1 MHDLLSP
8 KSLYIA
14 TINELAIL
22 VIPYGFLAILSKG
35 NFTAIY
41 HMDRLN
47 QYLMKKAATT
57 IGGLIIFACCVLL
70 MERLLRIF
78 QVVTTS
84 TNPASDTS
92 QMIVNL
98 LPYYLGIAVPMALLL
113 GVIITVDRFSRSSEL
128 TAAFGSG
135 ISLLHMTKPFLI
147 LGTFLAVITL
157 FIEGYMQP
165 VGRYNYRQVEHSVKQ
180 QSFTAALREGTFTSV
195 GNRTFFAGTD
205 LKGDAMGPIFIYEK
219 QMKDGKQEGLRLT
232 TAGQGEIIIRENTM
246 EPVLQLAKGQIYQV
260 MEDKNIDGDFS
271 FESSSIAG
279 AANEIT
285 FRSRGDDERE
295 MTSLELLEN
304 RRGDVS
310 RFNIN
315 SDVNNATLH
324 LRLAKSALLLILP
337 FIAVPFGLNYGRN
350 PSSAGIAIGV
360 VFLISLQKALEFGQ
374 SLGAAGKVPPWVG
387 IWPIIIAVAIFA
399 AWLFRKSAYKMGQP
413 PLTSVSHYIS
423 HLQGKVRK
431 KFSSETKDE

>member
-1 MHDLLSP
+1 
-8 KSLYIA
+8 
-14 TINELAIL
+14 
-22 VIPYGFLAILSKG
+22 
-35 NFTAIY
+35 
-41 HMDRLN
+41 
-47 QYLMKKAATT
+47 MKKAAVT

-84 TNPASDTS
+84 TNPAGDTS

-113 GVIITVDRFSRSSEL
+113 GIIITVDRFSRSSEL

-165 VGRYNYRQVEHSVKQ
+165 VGRYNYRQVESSVKQ

-195 GNRTFFAGTD
+195 GSRTFFAGTD
-205 LKGDAMGPIFIYEK
+205 LKGAAMGPIFIYEK
-219 QMKDGKQEGLRLT
+219 QMKEGKPTGVRLT
-232 TAGQGEIIIRENTM
+232 TAEQGEIIIREGTNN
-246 EPVLQLAKGQIYQV
+246 PVLQLSKAQV
-260 MEDKNIDGDFS
+260 HQVLEDKNIDGS
-271 FESSSIAG
+271 LTIETSSISRPA
-279 AANEIT
+279 EEFK
-285 FRSRGDDERE
+285 FRPRGDDERE

-304 RRGDVS
+304 RHGNIE

-315 SDVNNATLH
+315 SNVNNATLH

-374 SLGAAGKVPPWVG
+374 SLGAAGKIPPWAG
-387 IWPIIIAVAIFA
+387 IWPIIIAVALFA
-399 AWLFRKSAYKMGQP
+399 VWLFRKSAYKMGQP
-413 PLTSVSHYIS
+413 PLTSVSHYMS
-423 HLQGKVRK
+423 HIQGKIRK
-431 KFSSETKDE
+431 KFAAIRGLGAETG

>member
-1 MHDLLSP
+1 
-8 KSLYIA
+8 
-14 TINELAIL
+14 
-22 VIPYGFLAILSKG
+22 
-35 NFTAIY
+35 
-41 HMDRLN
+41 MDRLN
-47 QYLMKKAATT
+47 QYLMKKAAVT

-70 MERLLRIF
+70 MERILRIF
-78 QVVTTS
+78 QVVATS

-128 TAAFGSG
+128 TAALGAG
-135 ISLLHMTKPFLI
+135 ISLFHMTKPFLL
-147 LGTFLAVITL
+147 LGLFLAGITL

-205 LKGDAMGPIFIYEK
+205 LPGAAIGPIFIYEK
-219 QMKDGKQEGLRLT
+219 QMDGFQQTGVRLT
-232 TAGQGEIIIRENTM
+232 TASQGEIIIREKTM
-246 EPVLQLAKGQIYQV
+246 DPVLQLSKGQIYRIV
-260 MEDKNIDGDFS
+260 EDKQLDGDLQ

-279 AANEIT
+279 AANTIT
-285 FRSRGDDERE
+285 FRQRGDDERE

-304 RRGDVS
+304 RKGNVE
-310 RFNIN
+310 RFSIN
-315 SDVNNATLH
+315 SDVNNAALH

-374 SLGAAGKVPPWVG
+374 SLGAAGKIPPWAG
-387 IWPIIIAVAIFA
+387 IWPTIIGVAIFA
-399 AWLFRKSAYKMGQP
+399 LWIFRKSAFKMGQP
-413 PLTSVSHYIS
+413 PLTSVSHYMS
-423 HLQGKVRK
+423 HIQGKIGEKLRAIRK
-431 KFSSETKDE
+431 FGAEAG

>member
-1 MHDLLSP
+1 
-8 KSLYIA
+8 
-14 TINELAIL
+14 
-22 VIPYGFLAILSKG
+22 
-35 NFTAIY
+35 
-41 HMDRLN
+41 MDRLN
-47 QYLMKKAATT
+47 QYLMKKAAVT

-78 QVVTTS
+78 QVVSTS
-84 TNPASDTS
+84 SNPASDTS

-113 GVIITVDRFSRSSEL
+113 GIIITVDRFSRSSEL

-205 LKGDAMGPIFIYEK
+205 LPGAAIGPIFIYEK
-219 QMKDGKQEGLRLT
+219 QMKDGKQEGIRLT
-232 TAGQGEIIIRENTM
+232 TAGQGKLIVREETM
-246 EPVLQLAKGQIYQV
+246 EPVLQLAKGQVYQV
-260 MEDKNIDGDFS
+260 LEGEKIDGDFS

-279 AANEIT
+279 AASEVN
-285 FRSRGDDERE
+285 FRQRGDDERE

-304 RRGDVS
+304 RRGDVVK
-310 RFNIN
+310 FNIN

-324 LRLAKSALLLILP
+324 LRLAKSVLLLILP

-374 SLGAAGKVPPWVG
+374 SLGAAGKIPPWAG
-387 IWPIIIAVAIFA
+387 IWPIIIAVALFA
-399 AWLFRKSAYKMGQP
+399 FWLFRKSAYKMGQP
-413 PLTSVSHYIS
+413 PLTSVSHYMTHI
-423 HLQGKVRK
+423 QGEIRK
-431 KFSSETKDE
+431 KFNSFRRFGAEAG

>member
-1 MHDLLSP
+1 M
-8 KSLYIA
+8 
-14 TINELAIL
+14 
-22 VIPYGFLAILSKG
+22 IPYGYLTLLSKG
-35 NFTAIY
+35 TFTAIY

-423 HLQGKVRK
+423 HLQGKIRK

>member
-1 MHDLLSP
+1 M
-8 KSLYIA
+8 
-14 TINELAIL
+14 
-22 VIPYGFLAILSKG
+22 IPYGYLAILSKG

-423 HLQGKVRK
+423 HLQGKIRK

>member
-1 MHDLLSP
+1 
-8 KSLYIA
+8 
-14 TINELAIL
+14 
-22 VIPYGFLAILSKG
+22 
-35 NFTAIY
+35 
-41 HMDRLN
+41 MDRLN
-47 QYLMKKAATT
+47 QYLMKKAAVT

-84 TNPASDTS
+84 TNPAGDTS

-113 GVIITVDRFSRSSEL
+113 GIIITVDRFSRSSEL

-165 VGRYNYRQVEHSVKQ
+165 VGRYNYRQVESSVKQ

-195 GNRTFFAGTD
+195 GSRTFFAGTD
-205 LKGDAMGPIFIYEK
+205 LKGAAMGPIFIYEK
-219 QMKDGKQEGLRLT
+219 QMKEGKPTGVRLT
-232 TAGQGEIIIRENTM
+232 TAEQGEIIIREGTNN
-246 EPVLQLAKGQIYQV
+246 PVLQLSKAQV
-260 MEDKNIDGDFS
+260 HQVLEDKNIDGS
-271 FESSSIAG
+271 LTIETSSISRPA
-279 AANEIT
+279 EEFK
-285 FRSRGDDERE
+285 FRPRGDDERE

-304 RRGDVS
+304 RHGNIE

-315 SDVNNATLH
+315 SNVNNATLH

-374 SLGAAGKVPPWVG
+374 SLGAAGKIPPWAG
-387 IWPIIIAVAIFA
+387 IWPIIIAVALFA
-399 AWLFRKSAYKMGQP
+399 VWLFRKSAYKMGQP
-413 PLTSVSHYIS
+413 PLTSVSHYMS
-423 HLQGKVRK
+423 HIQGKIRK
-431 KFSSETKDE
+431 KFAAIRGLGAETG

>member
-1 MHDLLSP
+1 
-8 KSLYIA
+8 
-14 TINELAIL
+14 
-22 VIPYGFLAILSKG
+22 
-35 NFTAIY
+35 
-41 HMDRLN
+41 MDRLN
-47 QYLMKKAATT
+47 QYLMKKAAVT

-78 QVVTTS
+78 QVVTNS

-128 TAAFGSG
+128 TAALGAG
-135 ISLLHMTKPFLI
+135 ISLFHMTKPFLI
-147 LGTFLAVITL
+147 LGVFLAIITL

-205 LKGDAMGPIFIYEK
+205 LKGSAIGPIFIYEK
-219 QMKDGKQEGLRLT
+219 QIKDGKQDGLRLT
-232 TAGQGEIIIRENTM
+232 TASQGEIIIREESM
-246 EPVLQLAKGQIYQV
+246 EPVLQLAEGQIYQII
-260 MEDKNIDGDFS
+260 ENKQLDGDLS
-271 FESSSIAG
+271 FGSSSIAG
-279 AANEIT
+279 AASEIS

-304 RRGDVS
+304 RRGDVG

-315 SDVNNATLH
+315 SNVNNATLH
-324 LRLAKSALLLILP
+324 LRIAKSVLLLILP

-374 SLGAAGKVPPWVG
+374 SLGAAGKIPPWAG
-387 IWPIIIAVAIFA
+387 IWPIIIVVALFA
-399 AWLFRKSAYKMGQP
+399 LWLFRKSAYKMGQP
-413 PLTSVSHYIS
+413 PLTSVSHYMTHI
-423 HLQGKVRK
+423 QGEIRNKLTSIRR
-431 KFSSETKDE
+431 FGAETG